1 MRIVK
6 VDKGV
11 AFGGGKLAFIAG
23 PCVIES
29 RQMALDLARRLS
41 ALARKL
47 KINYIFKAIHSSI
60 F

>member
-11 AFGGGKLAFIAG
+11 AFGNGGLTFIAG

-41 ALARKL
+41 TLARRL
-47 KINYIFKAIHSSI
+47 KVGYIFKMQ
-60 F
+60 